1 MVLANRDHHYDLDK
15 EVRVLTIPK
24 DYLLLLVLAALVVG
38 STLGLILASMNQIY
52 NFWSFS
58 FVLLLLM
65 SCVKEIKIK
74 NNLQQMCIYNL
85 LARVN

>member
-1 MVLANRDHHYDLDK
+1 MVLANWDHHYDLDK

-58 FVLLLLM
+58 FVLLPLL
-65 SCVKEIKIK
+65 SCVKVLKIK
-74 NNLQQMCIYNL
+74 NNLQQICSYNL